1 MLQSQAFT
9 TPEYTWNIWE
19 IKYDEKL
26 CQRYHEGIHNDGNPG
41 SWQQGEGRLR
51 TPLIGRTARPGGR
64 STELCLSFSGQGRAG
79 HTEPQFFSFLF
90 FFCRPITI
98 LCSRKGSSQKAVW
111 SSHYYHQYNATSTGR
126 AGPGESRHGSVG
138 PDLQAIINAN
148 AMLASTDSSHQLLLL
163 VCNGQSSEQRIE
175 DRALQGRLAAKA
187 THCLARNQLDSHFFF
202 PVSAVSA
209 SSAPIYPLY
218 SRAGRLLPP
227 LHSSRLRLRLRLRLH
242 TVP

>member
-79 HTEPQFFSFLF
+79 HTEPQFFSFHF
-90 FFCRPITI
+90 FSADQSPSCAPGKAAP
-98 LCSRKGSSQKAVW
+98 RKPCGAAIII
-111 SSHYYHQYNATSTGR
+111 NATLPPQ
-126 AGPGESRHGSVG
+126 AGPGRVSHGSVG
-138 PDLQAIINAN
+138 PDLQAIIN

-175 DRALQGRLAAKA
+175 DRALQE
-187 THCLARNQLDSHFFF
+187 D
-202 PVSAVSA
+202 
-209 SSAPIYPLY
+209 
-218 SRAGRLLPP
+218 
-227 LHSSRLRLRLRLRLH
+227 
-242 TVP
+242 